1 VRRLYLMRH
10 GETLYLGRQSED
22 GSDLTPEGRRQIQ
35 AAAELF
41 RAVPLDLV
49 LSSPMRRAV
58 GTATIVAASRDLRVE
73 SVPELR
79 EITPKVSDGM
89 LLAEVFSQVLRFF
102 SSPTVTWD
110 TPFVGGETFR
120 ELRARLQRFLADL
133 LARGGWVNALAVAHG
148 GANMALFACVL
159 GLSEGEIP
167 RLEQDLGCVNV
178 IDFDDAGRGL
188 VRLVNL
194 SAHDPLKAGLWEPS
208 FERLRRVLEARG
220 QALAGLRWQGVDR
233 DPEV

>member
-1 VRRLYLMRH
+1 MRH
-10 GETLYLGRQSED
+10 GETLSLGRQSED
-22 GSDLTPEGRRQIQ
+22 GSALTPEGRRQIQ

-58 GTATIVAASRDLRVE
+58 GTATIVAASHGVRVE

-148 GANMALFACVL
+148 GANMAVFARVL
-159 GLSEGEIP
+159 RLSQGGIP
-167 RLEQDLGCVNV
+167 PLEQDLRRLNLL
-178 IDFDDAGRGL
+178 DLRGTGPWL
-188 VRLVNL
+188 L
-194 SAHDPLKAGLWEPS
+194 PLA
-208 FERLRRVLEARG
+208 
-220 QALAGLRWQGVDR
+220 Q
-233 DPEV
+233 